1 MNDDFKYVAAIA
13 EHRSI
18 SKAALAMH
26 ISQPALSQRLKR
38 LEAKLGTELFERTTA
53 SLRPTAAGEIVVR
66 YAQRAVAAESSMQRE
81 VYSMLN
87 HQRRRLRIGISMA
100 RANALLAQPIVE
112 FYESFHDCTVE
123 LRQVATLEQLH
134 EMFLRGEIDFA
145 LFTPIAP
152 DPEFYDLEVLC
163 RERLVV
169 VASATLEAPQLRQ
182 STNGR
187 ISIRQLEGVPFVLP
201 TCGIYFDPIIS
212 HLIDSSHAQLD
223 IVMRD
228 CEAELALSLVED
240 GLGVTIVPSTY
251 IVNRPSLRTLELA
264 DIDAGNVLRYI
275 HRHDVPIS
283 REEERFMSIVR
294 TWIAHKNDRL

>member
-1 MNDDFKYVAAIA
+1 MNDDFKYIAAIA

-18 SKAALAMH
+18 SKAAHAMH
-26 ISQPALSQRLKR
+26 VSQPALSQRLKR
-38 LEAKLGTELFERTTA
+38 MEAKLGTTLFERTTA
-53 SLRPTAAGEIVVR
+53 SLRPTAAGEVVVR
-66 YAQRAVAAESSMQRE
+66 YAQRAVVAENNMHRE

-87 HQRRRLRIGISMA
+87 HQRRRLRIGIAMP
-100 RANALLAQPIVE
+100 RANALLAQPIIE

-134 EMFLRGEIDFA
+134 EFFLRGEIDFA

-169 VASATLEAPQLRQ
+169 VAAQGLGAPQLK
-182 STNGR
+182 GR
-187 ISIRQLEGVPFVLP
+187 TSDRLSIRQLEGIPFVLP
-201 TCGIYFDPIIS
+201 SCGIYFDPIIS
-212 HLIDSSHAQLD
+212 HLIVDSRTQLD

-228 CEAELALSLVED
+228 CEAELALSLVEE

-251 IVNRPSLRTLELA
+251 IVGRASLHTFELA

-275 HRHDVPIS
+275 RRHDAPLS
-283 REEERFMSIVR
+283 QEEERFMSIVR
-294 TWIAHKNDRL
+294 TWIASEAF

>member
-1 MNDDFKYVAAIA
+1 MNDDFKYIAAIA

-18 SKAALAMH
+18 SKAAHAMH

-38 LEAKLGTELFERTTA
+38 LETKLGTELFERTTA

-66 YAQRAVAAESSMQRE
+66 YARRAVAAENSMRRE

-100 RANALLAQPIVE
+100 RANALLTQPIIE

-134 EMFLRGEIDFA
+134 ELFLRSEIDFA

-169 VASATLEAPQLRQ
+169 VASANLDSPQLQQ
-182 STNGR
+182 SAGDS

-212 HLIDSSHAQLD
+212 HLIDDSRTQLD

-228 CEAELALSLVED
+228 CEAELALSLVEN
-240 GLGVTIVPSTY
+240 GLGVAIVPSTY
-251 IVNRPSLRTLELA
+251 IIGRPSLQTFELS

-275 HRHDVPIS
+275 RRHDVPCPI
-283 REEERFMSIVR
+283 EEERFMNIVR
-294 TWIAHKNDRL
+294 SWLDDQSRI

>member
-1 MNDDFKYVAAIA
+1 
-13 EHRSI
+13 
-18 SKAALAMH
+18 MH

-53 SLRPTAAGEIVVR
+53 SLRPTPAGEVVVK
-66 YAQRAVAAESSMQRE
+66 YAQLAVVAENSMRRE

-87 HQRRRLRIGISMA
+87 HQRRRLRIGIAMA

-134 EMFLRGEIDFA
+134 ELFLRGEIDFA

-169 VASATLEAPQLRQ
+169 VASANLDAPQLRQ
-182 STNGR
+182 SAGDS

-201 TCGIYFDPIIS
+201 TCGVYFDPIIS
-212 HLIDSSHAQLD
+212 HLIDDSRAQLD

-240 GLGVTIVPSTY
+240 GLGVAIVPSTY
-251 IVNRPSLRTLELA
+251 IIGRPSLQTFELS

-275 HRHDVPIS
+275 RRHDTLCPI
-283 REEERFMSIVR
+283 EEERFMNIVR
-294 TWIAHKNDRL
+294 SWLAGQNQLR

>member
-1 MNDDFKYVAAIA
+1 MNDDFKYIAAIA

-18 SKAALAMH
+18 SKAAHAMH

-38 LEAKLGTELFERTTA
+38 MEAKLGTELFERTTA
-53 SLRPTAAGEIVVR
+53 SLRPTAAGEVVVR
-66 YAQRAVAAESSMQRE
+66 YAQRAVVAENNMQRE

-87 HQRRRLRIGISMA
+87 HQRRRLRIGIAMP

-134 EMFLRGEIDFA
+134 EFFLRSEIDFA

-163 RERLVV
+163 RERLVI
-169 VASATLEAPQLRQ
+169 VAAKDLGAPQLKSSCSSRM
-182 STNGR
+182 
-187 ISIRQLEGVPFVLP
+187 SIRQLEGIPFVLP

-212 HLIDSSHAQLD
+212 HLIDDSRTQLD

-251 IVNRPSLRTLELA
+251 IVGRTSLRIFELA

-275 HRHDVPIS
+275 RRHDAPLS
-283 REEERFMSIVR
+283 QEEERFMIIVR
-294 TWIAHKNDRL
+294 NWIAGESL

>member
-1 MNDDFKYVAAIA
+1 MNDDFKYIAAIA

-18 SKAALAMH
+18 SKAAHAMRV
-26 ISQPALSQRLKR
+26 SQPALSQRLKR
-38 LEAKLGTELFERTTA
+38 MEAKLGTELFERTTA
-53 SLRPTAAGEIVVR
+53 SLRPTAAGEVVVR
-66 YAQRAVAAESSMQRE
+66 YAQRAVAAENSMQRE

-87 HQRRRLRIGISMA
+87 HQRRRLRIGIAMP

-112 FYESFHDCTVE
+112 FYESFHNCTVE

-134 EMFLRGEIDFA
+134 ELFLRGEMDFA

-169 VASATLEAPQLRQ
+169 VAAQDLGAPQLKNLTSDRL
-182 STNGR
+182 
-187 ISIRQLEGVPFVLP
+187 SIRQLEGVPFVLP

-212 HLIDSSHAQLD
+212 HLIDASHTQLD

-251 IVNRPSLRTLELA
+251 IVGRASLRTFELA

-275 HRHDVPIS
+275 RRHDAPLS
-283 REEERFMSIVR
+283 LEEERFMGIVR
-294 TWIAHKNDRL
+294 SWVASESL

>member
-1 MNDDFKYVAAIA
+1 MNDDFKYIAAIA

-18 SKAALAMH
+18 SKAAHAMH
-26 ISQPALSQRLKR
+26 VSQPALSQRLKR
-38 LEAKLGTELFERTTA
+38 MEAKLGTELFERTTA
-53 SLRPTAAGEIVVR
+53 SLRPTAAGEVVVR
-66 YAQRAVAAESSMQRE
+66 YAQRAVAAENSMQRE

-87 HQRRRLRIGISMA
+87 HQRRRLRIGIAMP

-112 FYESFHDCTVE
+112 FYESFHNCTVE

-134 EMFLRGEIDFA
+134 ELFLRGEMDFA

-169 VASATLEAPQLRQ
+169 VAAQDLGAPQLKNLTSDRL
-182 STNGR
+182 
-187 ISIRQLEGVPFVLP
+187 SIRQLEGVPFVLP

-212 HLIDSSHAQLD
+212 HLIDASHTQLD

-251 IVNRPSLRTLELA
+251 IVGRASLRTFELA

-275 HRHDVPIS
+275 RRHDAPLS
-283 REEERFMSIVR
+283 LEEERFMGIVR
-294 TWIAHKNDRL
+294 SWVASESL

>member
-1 MNDDFKYVAAIA
+1 MNDDFKYIAAIA

-18 SKAALAMH
+18 SKAAHEMH

-53 SLRPTAAGEIVVR
+53 SLRPTAAGEIVVH
-66 YAQRAVAAESSMQRE
+66 YAQRAVAAENSMRRE
-81 VYSMLN
+81 VYSILN
-87 HQRRRLRIGISMA
+87 HQRRHLRVGISMA
-100 RANALLAQPIVE
+100 RANALLTQPIVE

-134 EMFLRGEIDFA
+134 ELFLRSEIDFA

-169 VASATLEAPQLRQ
+169 VASASLDAPQLRQ
-182 STNGR
+182 STGGR
-187 ISIRQLEGVPFVLP
+187 ISIRQLEGIPFVLP

-212 HLIDSSHAQLD
+212 HLIDGSHTQLD
-223 IVMRD
+223 IIIRD

-240 GLGVTIVPSTY
+240 GLGVTVLPSTY
-251 IVNRPSLRTLELA
+251 VIGRRSLQAFKLA

-275 HRHDVPIS
+275 RRHDTPCPI
-283 REEERFMSIVR
+283 EEERFMHIVR
-294 TWIAHKNDRL
+294 TWLATQKQL